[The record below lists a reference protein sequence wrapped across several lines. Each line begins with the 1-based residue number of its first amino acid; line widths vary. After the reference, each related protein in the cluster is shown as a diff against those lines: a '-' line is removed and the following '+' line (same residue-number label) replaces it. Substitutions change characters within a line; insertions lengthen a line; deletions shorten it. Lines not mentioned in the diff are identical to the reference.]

1 MLQLIKQNI
10 HFTNNI
16 NIHLLARNRKKKKK
30 NIRFAAVTLKAS
42 ALCSF
47 DPYAFKV
54 NIKLKKIVQVSELCV
69 VSCCEDMVCMI
80 VLDFSAS

>member
-1 MLQLIKQNI
+1 MELINQNI
-10 HFTNNI
+10 HIANNI
-16 NIHLLARNRKKKKK
+16 NILLLARNRKKRK
-30 NIRFAAVTLKAS
+30 NIRFAGVALKAS